1 MFCVVLSL
9 ACPHP
14 RAIKPMALI
23 TYHSIQRAGKAIISG
38 VESKVHGMDSHIQ
51 PVVQRYHLTPKFEC
65 GHRTAVLLNIKA
77 NHSNP
82 SSPVKK
88 DAS

>member
-38 VESKVHGMDSHIQ
+38 VESKVHGMGITGQS
-51 PVVQRYHLTPKFEC
+51 Y
-65 GHRTAVLLNIKA
+65 TAGGTEVPP
-77 NHSNP
+77 NP
-82 SSPVKK
+82 QV
-88 DAS
+88 